1 MATIV
6 QERVGILETKV
17 ATLDEKIDDLKTNVK
32 EMHDCLDRTRDEI
45 KDQLKIMYDASCSQ
59 HEALNNKIESLE
71 KLKDKWTYISMGAI
85 AVVGFASGHMDK
97 ISKIFA

>member
-17 ATLDEKIDDLKTNVK
+17 ATLDEKIDDLKTNVR

-45 KDQLKIMYDASCSQ
+45 TDQLKTMYDASCSQ
-59 HEALNNKIESLE
+59 HEALNNKIEALE
-71 KLKDKWTYISMGAI
+71 KLKDKWAYISMGAI
-85 AVVGFASGHMDK
+85 TVIGFASGHMDK
-97 ISKIFA
+97 ITKIFN